1 MTISAKTLLGASV
14 RDRNGEAL
22 GEVHDLM
29 LDPRVPGSA
38 CYVIILLRPEP
49 GSRAGRTI
57 ALPWSLL
64 RMASMRAR
72 GRGREQG
79 ERAVVLD
86 LPRSALRRLRT
97 ATV

>member
-1 MTISAKTLLGASV
+1 MTISAKTLLGAAV

-22 GEVHDLM
+22 GEVHDLI

-38 CYVIILLRPEP
+38 CYVMILLWPEP
-49 GSRAGRTI
+49 GRRAGRTI

-64 RMASMRAR
+64 RMASIRAR
-72 GRGREQG
+72 AEEREPG
-79 ERAVVLD
+79 KSAVVLD